1 MVKYFIS
8 VLDLVKWNTEIVKL
22 LLPLLSL
29 AILFYFFTIHEYQK
43 NRNHTLISYKTIY
56 ISKQQCVAASA
67 CLSFMF
73 VCVCVNV
80 CAYVCVRILVMS
92 FSDFDGCGSTQNSL
106 HCDDITLISV
116 DIFTFLFAV
125 SLSVFSCPLSLP
137 HPLLFTLSFSCS
149 LLLCPSS
156 ALEFRDHSDNPDCL
170 VLLDYIYKERFWNG
184 S

>member
-43 NRNHTLISYKTIY
+43 NRNHTLNSYKAIYIY
-56 ISKQQCVAASA
+56 ISKQRVAASA

-125 SLSVFSCPLSLP
+125 SLSVLSRP
-137 HPLLFTLSFSCS
+137 SLSPSPSFIHSF
-149 LLLCPSS
+149 LLLPLTSLSQFCPWVQRS
-156 ALEFRDHSDNPDCL
+156 L
-170 VLLDYIYKERFWNG
+170 G
-184 S
+184 